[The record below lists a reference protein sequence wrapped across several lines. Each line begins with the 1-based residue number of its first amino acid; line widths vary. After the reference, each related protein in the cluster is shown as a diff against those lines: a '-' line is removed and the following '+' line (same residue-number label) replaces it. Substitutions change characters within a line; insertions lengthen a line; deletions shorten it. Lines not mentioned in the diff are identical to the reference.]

1 MVGDWRALPARLGP
15 QERELVVGLRAL
27 KDGSGLTLAELAAK
41 THYSKSSWHR
51 WLNGERVVTQAAL
64 AAFGALAGAPAERC
78 AALEAL
84 RVAVSGAGASE
95 ARPEGESP
103 GAAGSPGTA
112 WLPGAAEP
120 PARPEEPGSA
130 ARPRRTWW
138 WAAAASA
145 AGVAAVAAALA
156 LNDGGSERRPEA
168 ASATT
173 GTDRATAQATALCEA
188 AGCVGKDPQ
197 ASGCGSDATTIATA
211 NVRQM
216 TIYVRYSH
224 RCRTAWAKL
233 TDATAGYRATI
244 TNSAGQSQTA
254 LVHWG
259 YDAYSPM
266 VDASQNDS
274 RIQVCGDQPD
284 NSRNCTPVIMDP
296 ATAPV
301 VAVPT
306 PAASSGDS
314 PTLAP
319 APGPTPAPTPAPT
332 LAPTPQ

>member
-1 MVGDWRALPARLGP
+1 MAGDWRALPAGLGP
-15 QERELVVGLRAL
+15 QERELVAGLRAL

-51 WLNGERVVTQAAL
+51 WLNGERVVTQPAL
-64 AAFGALAGAPAERC
+64 AAFGALAGVPAERC

-84 RVAVSGAGASE
+84 RSAVSGASE
-95 ARPEGESP
+95 ARPAEELPGASESP
-103 GAAGSPGTA
+103 GAEESPGSV
-112 WLPGAAEP
+112 EP
-120 PARPEEPGSA
+120 PSHPEGEEPEPT
-130 ARPRRTWW
+130 ARPRRRSRWW
-138 WAAAASA
+138 VAAASV
-145 AGVAAVAAALA
+145 AGVAAVAGALA
-156 LNDGGSERRPEA
+156 LNGGGSERRPESVA
-168 ASATT
+168 ATT
-173 GTDRATAQATALCEA
+173 GTAPAAAPATALCEA

-274 RIQVCGDQPD
+274 RIQVCGEQPD

-301 VAVPT
+301 VPVPTPSAGAPATDTPT
-306 PAASSGDS
+306 PAA
-314 PTLAP
+314 TA
-319 APGPTPAPTPAPT
+319 
-332 LAPTPQ
+332 Q

>member
-15 QERELVVGLRAL
+15 QERELVAGLRAL

-51 WLNGERVVTQAAL
+51 WLNGERVVTEAAL

-84 RVAVSGAGASE
+84 RVAVAGAGATE
-95 ARPEGESP
+95 AAAELPGPAEPPSWPEEGES
-103 GAAGSPGTA
+103 
-112 WLPGAAEP
+112 EP
-120 PARPEEPGSA
+120 T
-130 ARPRRTWW
+130 ARPRRSWW

-145 AGVAAVAAALA
+145 AGVAAVAGALA
-156 LNDGGSERRPEA
+156 LNDGGSERSPGA
-168 ASATT
+168 AATT
-173 GTDRATAQATALCEA
+173 GTARATAQATALCEA

-216 TIYVRYSH
+216 TVYVRYSR

-274 RIQVCGDQPD
+274 RIQVCGEQPD

-301 VAVPT
+301 VPVPT
-306 PAASSGDS
+306 PAAATGASAAPTPTSPATDS
-314 PTLAP
+314 PAP
-319 APGPTPAPTPAPT
+319 APSPDAAD
-332 LAPTPQ
+332 PTPQ

>member
-15 QERELVVGLRAL
+15 QERELVAGLRAL

-51 WLNGERVVTQAAL
+51 WLNGERVVTEAAL
-64 AAFGALAGAPAERC
+64 AAFGALAGVPEGEY
-78 AALEAL
+78 AALEVL
-84 RVAVSGAGASE
+84 RAAVARGMAASGMVAGGAVSE
-95 ARPEGESP
+95 VLP
-103 GAAGSPGTA
+103 AAD
-112 WLPGAAEP
+112 LPGAAEP
-120 PARPEEPGSA
+120 PLRPESRPEGEPEPA
-130 ARPRRTWW
+130 ARPRRIWW

-145 AGVAAVAAALA
+145 AGAAALVAVLALDDGGTPERRPMAAVAPSAAGLA
-156 LNDGGSERRPEA
+156 APTA
-168 ASATT
+168 TAPAS
-173 GTDRATAQATALCEA
+173 AQATALCEA

-197 ASGCGSDATTIATA
+197 ASGCGADATTIATA

-224 RCRTAWAKL
+224 RCRAAWAKI

-244 TNSAGQSQTA
+244 TNSAGQNQTA

-259 YDAYSPM
+259 YDAYSSM

-274 RIQVCGDQPD
+274 RVQVCGEQPD
-284 NSRNCTPVIMDP
+284 SSRGCTPVIMDP

-301 VAVPT
+301 APVPT
-306 PAASSGDS
+306 PTLTPSAAPSAEA
-314 PTLAP
+314 TN
-319 APGPTPAPTPAPT
+319 
-332 LAPTPQ
+332 PTPQ